1 MYTRAIRNN
10 VLDQYSMVKGLCS
23 SKSTPPPNLI
33 ISTNLMLVSFRI
45 SALPIPSR
53 LPQASDAH

>member
-23 SKSTPPPNLI
+23 SKSTPPTNLN
-33 ISTNLMLVSFRI
+33 ISNLMLVSFRI
-45 SALPIPSR
+45 PALPIPSR